1 MSSYENFILIFRLYK
16 MVNSKNNFEKNI
28 PLKISI
34 ETTTKN
40 PEMLNFI
47 PGHLKTKKMCKKAI
61 KKCRLY

>member
-1 MSSYENFILIFRLYK
+1 

-61 KKCRLY
+61 KKCCLY

>member
-1 MSSYENFILIFRLYK
+1 MD
-16 MVNSKNNFEKNI
+16 NSKNNFEKNI

-34 ETTTKN
+34 KTTTKN

-47 PGHLKTKKMCKKAI
+47 PGHLQTKKMCKKAI